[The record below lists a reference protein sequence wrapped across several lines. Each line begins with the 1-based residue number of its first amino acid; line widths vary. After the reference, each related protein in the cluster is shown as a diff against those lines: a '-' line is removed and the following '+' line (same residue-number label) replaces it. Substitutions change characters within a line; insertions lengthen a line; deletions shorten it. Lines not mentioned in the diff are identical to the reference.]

1 MPILG
6 KAGESLS
13 TRLFGRPG
21 LQEAGRAIVSGN
33 LAAIY
38 NRAKQGASTPGGF
51 LPNVF
56 GGSKDQANTSGIV
69 KGESSGDFGGNS
81 GLPTSNMNNVTAA
94 ASGGQP
100 SLKNLYGAAT
110 TGQTQA
116 NADAKARELVGAA
129 WNESGDLIKGAK
141 SSLSNMKSEMSKMP
155 TLRDR
160 YKTSAKSYLDK
171 ANEAVAG
178 NKALIQKNQK
188 ESLDKIADDVSK
200 HIFNTNLNLGA
211 LRASNSSAAGRFSKV
226 LGKQAGQQR
235 QETLK
240 GYGTQT
246 AEQNQ
251 TAQNELDRYNL
262 RLKEADDWYAE
273 NFKAA
278 KAEYDR
284 VKSRI
289 SELASKAD
297 DWEKEDLK
305 AASDRNIQKFA
316 ARIAEADGKMQTFTQ
331 NLRDIAKAQGLS
343 VDELE
348 AAQIDIDAPAELDV
362 PDYTDEWTL
371 DGLESGAVDWYDDSD
386 PEKAAKNK
394 KIIGHDIFGNPIY
407 EETVA
412 A

>member
-13 TRLFGRPG
+13 TRLFGRSG
-21 LQEAGRAIVSGN
+21 LQEAGKAIVSGN

-38 NRAKQGASTPGGF
+38 NRAKQGASTSGGF
-51 LPNVF
+51 L
-56 GGSKDQANTSGIV
+56 GGKKSDTNTSGV
-69 KGESSGDFGGNS
+69 VQGESTGNSGGNS
-81 GLPTSNMNNVTAA
+81 G
-94 ASGGQP
+94 GGSSEQP
-100 SLKNLYGAAT
+100 SLKNLYGLAT
-110 TGQTQA
+110 AGQNA
-116 NADAKARELVGAA
+116 SNADAKARENALAA
-129 WNESGDLIKGAK
+129 WKDSGDLIKGAK
-141 SSLSNMKSEMSKMP
+141 SSLATMKSEMEKMP

-160 YKTSAKSYLDK
+160 YKTSAKTYLDK

-178 NKALIQKNQK
+178 NKTLIQKNQK
-188 ESLDKIADDVSK
+188 EDLDKVAEDVSK
-200 HIFNTNLNLGA
+200 NIFNTNINLGA

-235 QETLK
+235 KETLE

-246 AEQNQ
+246 VEQDQ
-251 TAQNELDRYNL
+251 TAADELDRYNL

-278 KAEYDR
+278 KTEYDR
-284 VKSRI
+284 VN
-289 SELASKAD
+289 ASIKKLSANAD
-297 DWEKEDLK
+297 EWEKQDLK
-305 AASDRNIQKFA
+305 ALSDKNFQKFSA
-316 ARIAEADGKMQTFTQ
+316 KIAEADGKVQTFSQ
-331 NLRDIAKAQGLS
+331 NLREIAKAQGLS

-348 AAQIDIDAPAELDV
+348 SAQIDINTPAELQV
-362 PDYTDEWTL
+362 PDYTDEWSI
-371 DGLESGAVDWYDDSD
+371 DGLDSGAVDWYDNTD
-386 PEKAAKNK
+386 PEKAPKDK